1 MQWRPGRTRSPP
13 HEAFSLVDKDG
24 QDLSTQK
31 GIEGNIKKKHSRHGN
46 GGSTV
51 SKFREA
57 PEEVAL
63 NRGPYS
69 KNDTDPRGPWGP
81 TF

>member
-1 MQWRPGRTRSPP
+1 MQWRPGRTRSPS
-13 HEAFSLVDKDG
+13 HEAFSLVHKDG
-24 QDLSTQK
+24 QDLSMQK
-31 GIEGNIKKKHSRHGN
+31 RIEGNIKKRHSRHGN
-46 GGSTV
+46 GVYMV

-57 PEEVAL
+57 PKEVAL
-63 NRGPYS
+63 NRDPYS

>member
-1 MQWRPGRTRSPP
+1 
-13 HEAFSLVDKDG
+13 VDKDR

-31 GIEGNIKKKHSRHGN
+31 GIEGNIEKRHSRHGGN
-46 GGSTV
+46 GGYTV

-63 NRGPYS
+63 NRDPYS
-69 KNDTDPRGPWGP
+69 KNDTHPRGPWGP